1 MVSTGGRRMKLGI
14 ILPEAEQDM
23 GGETARWRDFAA
35 MARLAEDIGFDSV
48 WFVDHLIYRD
58 DMTTLD
64 QQGVWECWSIL
75 TGLAAITSRVELGS
89 LVTPTS
95 FRNPALFA
103 KMVDTVDEI
112 SGGRVILGLGAGYH
126 EAEYRAFG
134 FPHDHRASRFEE
146 AFTII
151 RGLLRDGQVDFDGT
165 YYSARDC
172 ELRPRGPRPGGPPL
186 MIGSK
191 GPRVL
196 RMTLP
201 HVDIWNAW
209 LSGSR
214 SHPDQIPALRELVD
228 VACRDV
234 GRDPAT
240 LQRSV
245 SIMVD
250 QTGTREIG
258 PSMKPEGADPLTG
271 SVEELVSGL
280 RAFEDEGID
289 HLQLYLVPNTIAS
302 IERFAPV
309 LDAFKQTA
317 SAGRHPLP

>member
-1 MVSTGGRRMKLGI
+1 MKLGI
-14 ILPEAEQDM
+14 ILPEAEYDM
-23 GGETARWRDFAA
+23 GGETARWSDLAA
-35 MARLAEDIGFDSV
+35 MARLAEEIGFDSV

-58 DMTTLD
+58 DMTMLE
-64 QQGVWECWSIL
+64 QQGVWECWSML
-75 TGLAAITSRVELGS
+75 AGLAAVTRRVELGS

-146 AFTII
+146 AFAII
-151 RGLLRDGQVDFDGT
+151 RGLLRDGYVDFEGT
-165 YYSARDC
+165 YYSAREC
-172 ELRPRGPRPGGPPL
+172 ELRPRGPRPAGPPL

-191 GPRVL
+191 GPRML
-196 RMTLP
+196 RITLP
-201 HVDIWNAW
+201 HVDLWNAW
-209 LSGSR
+209 LSGGR

-228 VACRDV
+228 AACREV
-234 GRDPAT
+234 RRDPAT
-240 LQRSV
+240 VRRSV

-258 PSMKPEGADPLTG
+258 PSMKPDGAEPLTG
-271 SVEELVSGL
+271 SVEELATGL
-280 RAFEDEGID
+280 RAFEAEGID
-289 HLQLYLVPNTIAS
+289 HLQLYLVPNTLAS
-302 IERFAPV
+302 IERFATV
-309 LDAFKQTA
+309 IEAFRRSSPA
-317 SAGRHPLP
+317 